1 MLLGRRKYETFLK
14 YNEAGHNWLD
24 SSSEEKHQGAEVD
37 HKKSVCQQHYA
48 ITKKWQTMY
57 HEV

>member
-24 SSSEEKHQGAEVD
+24 RSSEEKHQGAEAD

-48 ITKKWQTMY
+48 ITKK
-57 HEV
+57 